1 MSQGAIIAGAF
12 VLAAVCC
19 SSSSAAMLMMGGDGD
34 AAAAA
39 GAAGAAGPA
48 PVTYIEGRY
57 VRIKALSGEVINVSE
72 LGVFDNTGKLI
83 SNGKTVT
90 GGSAAHPAGPYA
102 NLTNGVLDDF
112 AHTSTSGE
120 DHVTIDLGGM
130 KKIGEIVLVN
140 RKDCCQDRIVGKKL
154 QILNASEAVMKE
166 IEITDN
172 RMVYT
177 WNPTKTTFES
187 RTLPSGI
194 STTPAWI
201 NKGTRPEGPYSFDGH
216 TLEEGDCYNATRA
229 AGHKIYGFRTAA
241 SHTIPN
247 TCFYYSGD
255 PGWTNLSSE
264 QSLNPESHSI
274 GCTDKTKNIESGC
287 Q

>member
-1 MSQGAIIAGAF
+1 MSQGAMIAGA
-12 VLAAVCC
+12 VGVMLCC
-19 SSSSAAMLMMGGDGD
+19 SASSAAAMMMGGDDEKTTGPT
-34 AAAAA
+34 
-39 GAAGAAGPA
+39 GGSPGPA

-57 VRIKALSGEVINVSE
+57 VRIKAPSGAVINVSE
-72 LGVFDNTGKLI
+72 MGVFDNTGKLI

-102 NLTNGVLDDF
+102 NLTNGILADF

-154 QILNASEAVMKE
+154 QILNASEAVIKE

-229 AGHKIYGFRTAA
+229 AGHKIYGFRTA
-241 SHTIPN
+241 SHPNPN

-274 GCTDKTKNIESGC
+274 GCTDKTKKIESGC